1 MPVVGIRPK
10 ERGDFVGVVKK
21 DQRSL
26 RWGGRAGERVK
37 MPLLCFVLTHMGGR
51 PSSFSLLLMLQS
63 VLETLLLADA
73 KLKPHEFCSHSLL

>member
-1 MPVVGIRPK
+1 MGW
-10 ERGDFVGVVKK
+10 E
-21 DQRSL
+21 
-26 RWGGRAGERVK
+26 GRQEGKGAFA
-37 MPLLCFVLTHMGGR
+37 LLCAGPAVLSRRFVLTHRRGR